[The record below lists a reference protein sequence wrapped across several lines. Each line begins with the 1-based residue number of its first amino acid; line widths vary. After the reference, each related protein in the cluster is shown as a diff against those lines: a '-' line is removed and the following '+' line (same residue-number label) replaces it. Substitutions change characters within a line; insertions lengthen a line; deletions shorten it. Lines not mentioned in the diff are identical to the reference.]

1 VPAYLLYW
9 QLNNTKHMN
18 NNYRKRLGLL
28 LLAALGVIYLQVI
41 IGGITRLTGSGLSI
55 TEWKV
60 VTGTLPPFTQTHWQ
74 TEFEKYRQTPQYHKL
89 NKDMTLPEFKNI
101 YFWEWLHRLWGRI
114 GFLFMLGVFGF
125 MLLKKQLSK
134 ESVRHLLI
142 FLFLYLCQGLLGWI
156 MVKSGL
162 VDMPWVSHYRLTAH
176 LLLAIVLFSYTLWF
190 VADLLVPKEQLVYN
204 PSLQKFTWVLT
215 ALLVIQIAFGG
226 FMSGLRAAM
235 FYPSFPTY
243 NGEWIPTNIWVMKPF
258 LLNFTENVAT
268 IQFTHRSLAYLL
280 FVLIWLYWY
289 KARKQPTQNRAF
301 TRVVQLLP
309 VLLLLQF
316 GLGITVLLLSRT
328 GIPVGFGVAH
338 QAVGLLLL
346 SCVLFLAFQFNPS
359 GSNRAATS

>member
-1 VPAYLLYW
+1 M
-9 QLNNTKHMN
+9 NNT
-18 NNYRKRLGLL
+18 YRKRLGLL

-60 VTGTLPPFTQTHWQ
+60 VTGTLPPLTQTQWQ
-74 TEFEKYRQTPQYHKL
+74 TEFDKYRQTPQYHKL
-89 NKDMTLPEFKNI
+89 NKGMTLPEFKNI
-101 YFWEWLHRLWGRI
+101 FFWEWLHRLWGRV
-114 GFLFMLGVFGF
+114 GFLFVLGVFVF
-125 MLLKKQLSK
+125 MFLKKQLSH
-134 ESVRHLLI
+134 ESLRHFLI

-190 VADLLVPKEQLVYN
+190 VADLLVPKNQLVHN
-204 PSLQKFTWVLT
+204 PSLQKYTWVLA
-215 ALLVIQIAFGG
+215 ALLIVQIAFGG
-226 FMSGLRAAM
+226 FMSGLRAAV

-243 NGEWIPTNIWVMKPF
+243 NGQWIPANMGVMKPF

-289 KARKQPTQNRAF
+289 KARKQAVNNRFFTQ
-301 TRVVQLLP
+301 TVQLLP

-346 SCVLFLAFQFNPS
+346 SAVLFLGFLFTRTGN
-359 GSNRAATS
+359 NMATTS